1 MEHFCLIVTE
11 DMEDNRI
18 DKCISEA
25 MGDQLSRSFL
35 QKLIKEGRLLVNG
48 KTVKSSYCVK
58 ADDEICFDI
67 PAPGPCGLPP

>member
-18 DKCISEA
+18 DKCVSEA

-35 QKLIKEGRLLVNG
+35 QKMIKEGRPLTCQWENG
-48 KTVKSSYCVK
+48 KVKLLCES
-58 ADDEICFDI
+58 
-67 PAPGPCGLPP
+67 G